1 MNLNQL
7 ITVKKLFDAYE
18 ARFSDIEK
26 RYSFPL
32 KINEYADKYVICD
45 DNNKFVFEIK
55 RLSNGY
61 KFFYDDS
68 GYYSKNVIVCLIIA
82 MARCFDYKVNIQDNL
97 NEIFDVH
104 PVLRTVTEG
113 EL

>member
-1 MNLNQL
+1 MIL
-7 ITVKKLFDAYE
+7 
-18 ARFSDIEK
+18 
-26 RYSFPL
+26 SFIKL
-32 KINEYADKYVICD
+32 KIRVRWISL
-45 DNNKFVFEIK
+45 K